1 MEKKAIF
8 LGVQKLHSNA
18 KNKDYRKLDY
28 YVLPFVTEQGFMR
41 GGVITQ
47 FTPTDSKLG
56 DDVKVG
62 SIVIPEYEYDGC
74 AGRAELVGLKVVKQT
89 PYTAKDF
96 E

>member
-8 LGVQKLHSNA
+8 LGVQKIHST
-18 KNKDYRKLDY
+18 KKDKDYRKLDY
-28 YVLPFVTEQGFMR
+28 YVPPFVTEQGFTR

-47 FTPTDSKLG
+47 FTPTDSKIG
-56 DDVKVG
+56 DDIKVG
-62 SIVIPEYEYDGC
+62 TIVIPEYEYDGC
-74 AGRAELVGLKVVKQT
+74 AGRAELIELKVVKTT